1 MFYTSAY
8 IFLTDTFSVGD
19 STWLAHYE
27 WMPPLFVSLSSRDL
41 LYDGYLAKNN
51 NAYERAMKYKI
62 IFRVLKFIYSGQVA
76 IFLCQLY
83 RCPTTHGHSLPRF
96 MSDSSRII
104 AHNRSNWIVP
114 ISRLPPES
122 SVPSISKSPDVTI
135 SRIFGNL
142 LNRQFLHTSLVDGT
156 RRRRSYELFISPRVS
171 LQILAKILSENR
183 A

>member
-41 LYDGYLAKNN
+41 PYDGYLAKNN
-51 NAYERAMKYKI
+51 NAFERAMKYKI
-62 IFRVLKFIYSGQVA
+62 IFHILIFIYSGQVA
-76 IFLCQLY
+76 IFLRQLY

-104 AHNRSNWIVP
+104 ARNRSNWIV
-114 ISRLPPES
+114 SNQFRDCLPSPPFLRYRNLPMLQYPE
-122 SVPSISKSPDVTI
+122 
-135 SRIFGNL
+135 
-142 LNRQFLHTSLVDGT
+142 FLETCSTANFFT
-156 RRRRSYELFISPRVS
+156 RHS
-171 LQILAKILSENR
+171 
-183 A
+183 